1 MPNLSALLRD
11 YQKEILRHFLITPQD
26 EMSLLKDDLG
36 KISEEIVKATNDS
49 TTMRNFHSFK
59 GPRTQQQTQQIEY
72 FSHLTDDPVA
82 NHIQLILNI
91 VKRAQYYQLRSDR
104 SNVNI
109 DYQDPTKKRDIRTMF
124 VAIDRLDDQTA
135 EYLWAIGIKTREDIK
150 GVANKPHLSQK
161 TPNAVAQELFEMILK
176 SRDVA
181 PENWY
186 QLFFALEL
194 ICYRAFDETI
204 GPPLDRFP

>member
-1 MPNLSALLRD
+1 MPHLSALLKD
-11 YQKEILRHFLITPQD
+11 YQKELLRHFLITPQD
-26 EMSLLKDDLG
+26 DLSLLKDDLG
-36 KISEEIVKATNDS
+36 KISEDIVKATNDS
-49 TTMRNFHSFK
+49 TTMQNFHSFK
-59 GPRTQQQTQQIEY
+59 GPRTQQQSQQIDY
-72 FSHLTDDPVA
+72 FSHLTEEPVDS
-82 NHIQLILNI
+82 HRQLILNV

-109 DYQDPTKKRDIRTMF
+109 DYQDTKKKDEIRTMF
-124 VAIDRLDDQTA
+124 GALDRLNDQTA
-135 EYLWAIGIKTREDIK
+135 EYLWAIGIKTRKDIK
-150 GVANKPHLSQK
+150 DVANKPHLSQK